1 MNLNLLEFVIWT
13 ISSCPYHKKIRKDTE
28 NKGIQGGKTSS
39 SNICIEILSYSWDI
53 YHTYESYYDG
63 LKIKCNCQFYVGK
76 LLYINEGHKLSLQY
90 HEEKEETVL
99 VVSGTLEITVG
110 GHGRRGISTLKLS
123 EGETYHVTPGTIH
136 RFAAT
141 CGTNVVLAEV
151 STNYLDDVVR
161 LEDDYDRE

>member
-1 MNLNLLEFVIWT
+1 MIEMLNRKREVIKPWGKEVIWAET
-13 ISSCPYHKKIRKDTE
+13 KD
-28 NKGIQGGKTSS
+28 
-39 SNICIEILSYSWDI
+39 
-53 YHTYESYYDG
+53 
-63 LKIKCNCQFYVGK
+63 YVGK

-90 HEEKEETVL
+90 HEEKEETIL
-99 VVSGTLEITVG
+99 VVSGTLELTVG

-123 EGETYHVTPGTIH
+123 EGDTYHVIPGTIH

>member
-1 MNLNLLEFVIWT
+1 MIEMLNRKREVIKPWGKEVIWAET
-13 ISSCPYHKKIRKDTE
+13 KD
-28 NKGIQGGKTSS
+28 
-39 SNICIEILSYSWDI
+39 
-53 YHTYESYYDG
+53 
-63 LKIKCNCQFYVGK
+63 YVGK

-90 HEEKEETVL
+90 HEEKEETIL
-99 VVSGTLEITVG
+99 VISGTLEITVG
-110 GHGRRGISTLKLS
+110 GHGRRGISTIKLS

>member
-1 MNLNLLEFVIWT
+1 MIEMLNRKREVIKPWGKEVIWAET
-13 ISSCPYHKKIRKDTE
+13 KD
-28 NKGIQGGKTSS
+28 
-39 SNICIEILSYSWDI
+39 
-53 YHTYESYYDG
+53 
-63 LKIKCNCQFYVGK
+63 YVGK

-90 HEEKEETVL
+90 HEEKEETIL
-99 VVSGTLEITVG
+99 VISGTLEITVG
-110 GHGRRGISTLKLS
+110 GHGRRGISTIKLS

-161 LEDDYDRE
+161 LEDDYDREQFASLTLGNSRGKRD

>member
-1 MNLNLLEFVIWT
+1 MIEMLNRKREVIKPWGKEVIWAET
-13 ISSCPYHKKIRKDTE
+13 KD
-28 NKGIQGGKTSS
+28 
-39 SNICIEILSYSWDI
+39 
-53 YHTYESYYDG
+53 
-63 LKIKCNCQFYVGK
+63 YVGK

-90 HEEKEETVL
+90 HEEKEETIL
-99 VVSGTLEITVG
+99 VISGTLEITVG

-151 STNYLDDVVR
+151 STNHLDDVVR
-161 LEDDYDRE
+161 LEDDYDRK

>member
-1 MNLNLLEFVIWT
+1 MLEMLNRKREVIKPWGKEVIWAET
-13 ISSCPYHKKIRKDTE
+13 KD
-28 NKGIQGGKTSS
+28 
-39 SNICIEILSYSWDI
+39 
-53 YHTYESYYDG
+53 
-63 LKIKCNCQFYVGK
+63 YVGK

-90 HEEKEETVL
+90 HEEKEETIL
-99 VVSGTLEITVG
+99 VISGTLEITVG
-110 GHGRRGISTLKLS
+110 GHGRRGISTIKLS